1 MRAKELVNKKVIAM
15 TTMTNFLKK
24 NQRIVALAKEDKL
37 NLVKTN
43 KMMTMMVMMKMM
55 VKNEDWLEDLAL
67 GATSNPSQSK
77 QSFAALVTT
86 SIIQ

>member
-1 MRAKELVNKKVIAM
+1 MMSM
-15 TTMTNFLKK
+15 TLMVL
-24 NQRIVALAKEDKL
+24 
-37 NLVKTN
+37 
-43 KMMTMMVMMKMM
+43 MMGMMVMMVMIKMM

>member
-37 NLVKTN
+37 NLVETN
-43 KMMTMMVMMKMM
+43 KMRTMIALMK
-55 VKNEDWLEDLAL
+55 K
-67 GATSNPSQSK
+67 SQK
-77 QSFAALVTT
+77 RRLLKWTN
-86 SIIQ
+86 

>member
-1 MRAKELVNKKVIAM
+1 MMEMIM
-15 TTMTNFLKK
+15 
-24 NQRIVALAKEDKL
+24 
-37 NLVKTN
+37 
-43 KMMTMMVMMKMM
+43 MMTMMMMMVMMKMM

-77 QSFAALVTT
+77 QSSTALVTT